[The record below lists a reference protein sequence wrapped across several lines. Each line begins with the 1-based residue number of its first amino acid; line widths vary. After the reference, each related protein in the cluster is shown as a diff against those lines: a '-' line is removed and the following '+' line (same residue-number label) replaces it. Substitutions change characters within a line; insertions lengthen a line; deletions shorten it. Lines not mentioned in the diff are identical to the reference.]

1 MIIKGVGQVLLKT
14 STEGH
19 RIYRQSVKR
28 GSYSLWKVDYRRK
41 CGPVILSCAFPAFNG
56 NELCIQGSDYYQDNK
71 VIDIPYDCLSGVFN
85 ALIFE
90 ANRDAKVSHTLL

>member
-1 MIIKGVGQVLLKT
+1 MIIKGGGQVLLKT

-19 RIYRQSVKR
+19 RIYRQGVKR
-28 GSYSLWKVDYRRK
+28 NSWELWKVDYRK
-41 CGPVILSCAFPAFNG
+41 KNGPIICSCAFPAFNG
-56 NELCIQGSDYYQDNK
+56 CELCIQGSDYYLDNLAL
-71 VIDIPYDCLSGVFN
+71 DIPNDCLSGVFN